1 MSKVDVFLADAYY
14 LSRLGIRH
22 LLDQHPQFRIV
33 GEVTS
38 QEDLINKLP
47 TIKADVLILDY
58 DQPGY
63 FTPEVIQQVN
73 VASPKTRILVI
84 SADNEKKNIFEVL
97 KDGVHSFLTKECD
110 DEEILNA
117 IRATSKGEKFFCNK
131 ILDLLLERSFN
142 DNTEELDEDCS
153 PTPLSEREKDIVRL
167 VANGKI
173 AKEIASELN
182 LSKHTVYTH
191 RKNIMRKLKINSTSQ
206 LVLYAITHGII
217 PHPIEN

>member
-1 MSKVDVFLADAYY
+1 MSTVDVILADAYF

-22 LLDQHPQFRIV
+22 LLEQHPQFRIV
-33 GEVTS
+33 HEVTS
-38 QEDLINKLP
+38 QEELIDELP
-47 TIKADVLILDY
+47 SVQADILILDY

-63 FTPEVIQQVN
+63 FTPEVVQKVN
-73 VASPKTRILVI
+73 VISPKTRILVI
-84 SADNEKKNIFEVL
+84 SADNEKRNIFEVL

-142 DNTEELDEDCS
+142 DNSVEMDEDCS
-153 PTPLSEREKDIVRL
+153 PTPLSAREKDIVRL
-167 VANGKI
+167 VASGKI

-217 PHPIEN
+217 PHPVEN

>member
-1 MSKVDVFLADAYY
+1 MPTVDVILADAYY
-14 LSRLGIRH
+14 LSRIGIRH

-33 GEVTS
+33 HEVTS
-38 QEDLINKLP
+38 QEELIEELP
-47 TIKADVLILDY
+47 SVQADVLILDY

-63 FTPEVIQQVN
+63 FTPEVIQKVN
-73 VASPKTRILVI
+73 TISPRTRILVI
-84 SADNEKKNIFEVL
+84 SADNEKRNIFEVL

-142 DNTEELDEDCS
+142 DNTEEMDEDCT
-153 PTPLSEREKDIVRL
+153 PTPLTEREKDIVRL
-167 VANGKI
+167 VASGKI

-217 PHPIEN
+217 PHPVEN